1 MSMSVTFDT
10 LEATNKLIDAGYDRK
25 KAESAV
31 KMVVDSQQNI
41 ATKEYLHLELEKQ
54 TVKIVSTIGVML
66 AIVAAVIKLL

>member
-25 KAESAV
+25 KAESTV